1 MLCWLPLLINL
12 PCESTTVS
20 QKVNKTGCNHTINI
34 QDQIGLLNIQRG
46 TEMKNS
52 TTKDNYYTYVILIN
66 KFHITFD
73 VVIFSTSRA

>member
-20 QKVNKTGCNHTINI
+20 QKVDKTGCNHTINI

-46 TEMKNS
+46 TEMK
-52 TTKDNYYTYVILIN
+52 KFYYKGQLLYVCDIN